1 MTKKRGKIVAP
12 PPETTHH
19 LGYHLG
25 DTIKCKVRK
34 VTYVGVITDIHLHP
48 TPCIS
53 ILDKETGQHRVA
65 RFEDITEVVERAPV
79 EAPPEP
85 LTDCATSPEAP
96 EAP

>member
-1 MTKKRGKIVAP
+1 MSKRRGKIVAP

-19 LGYHLG
+19 LGYKLG

-34 VTYVGVITDIHLHP
+34 VTYVGVITDIHLQP

-65 RFEDITEVVERAPV
+65 RFEDITEVVERSPV
-79 EAPPEP
+79 ETPPEP
-85 LTDCATSPEAP
+85 PADCVPAPEPPEAP
-96 EAP
+96 